1 MLFSKS
7 DKQYKDQDPEIV
19 AWNREGSGSGSDSLD
34 APLMYSFPR
43 QEESMKDKKYFAVKD
58 YEQAL
63 FYNKGELIDVLE
75 GGVYE
80 LEKEARIK
88 GTEIVWMDTSMMS
101 IPWGVPKRNGIPT
114 EDGCFI
120 GLHGDLKLR
129 INDAKTFYNDIV
141 AGEKEWTVQDLKEW
155 IMSLLH
161 TSLRDIFKHYPVKE
175 ILLEDRERIIN
186 QVIAKVTEE
195 FLKYGLELESFNLLG
210 LKTSEEVEKILEQD
224 KEQTLAVAGE
234 CREDLETLRENK
246 KNIKTRISNLKAKK
260 RSLQDKLLNDEID
273 EATYQKKKGHIERF
287 LKEAKEELSK
297 VKKLIND

>member
-7 DKQYKDQDPEIV
+7 DKKYKDQDPEIV
-19 AWNREGSGSGSDSLD
+19 AWDRDEGGSQLD

-43 QEESMKDKKYFAVKD
+43 QEDSMKGKKYFAVKD
-58 YEQAL
+58 YERAL
-63 FYNKGELIDVLE
+63 FYNKGKLIDVLG

-80 LEKEARIK
+80 LDKEARIK
-88 GTEIVWMDTSMMS
+88 GTEIVWIDTSMIS

-114 EDGCFI
+114 KDGCFI

-129 INDAKTFYNDIV
+129 ISDVKTFYNDIV
-141 AGEKEWTVQDLKEW
+141 AGEREWAVQDLKEW

-161 TSLRDIFKHYPVKE
+161 TSLRDIFKEYPVKQ
-175 ILLEDRERIIN
+175 ILLEDRERLIN

-210 LKTSEEVEKILEQD
+210 LRTSDEVQKMMEQD
-224 KEQTLAVAGE
+224 KKKTLAISGE
-234 CREDLETLRENK
+234 CHEDLETLRENK
-246 KNIKTRISNLKAKK
+246 KSVTNRINSLKAKK
-260 RSLQDKLLNDEID
+260 RDLQDKLLNDEID

-287 LKEAKEELSK
+287 LQEAKQDLNKINQDISK
-297 VKKLIND
+297 I